1 VQIEVAISHSISEC
15 QSDKCRGLGNFATNL
30 VAMAT
35 SFDKSEKMVQIDNIH
50 RNTFHLLKKIMKIGP
65 VYPQIALLNLKKNKK
80 EMKASKIYSPSD
92 NFASRLINWHNS
104 EETVTD
110 WLCC

>member
-1 VQIEVAISHSISEC
+1 
-15 QSDKCRGLGNFATNL
+15 
-30 VAMAT
+30 
-35 SFDKSEKMVQIDNIH
+35 
-50 RNTFHLLKKIMKIGP
+50 MKIGP